1 MAAAAAE
8 HDRGLGLV
16 WQCTRDYLG
25 MVPFRLFEAG
35 KSIAQIEPAVF
46 YKEVLRHPAALA
58 HPPAISHTKHVCK
71 MAIQAYERAGIPVDG
86 DIYELCAE
94 MMAMPSSGSGLG
106 LEWCYKTYCTRTGSG
121 NAGGGGEGA
130 SFGALAVVKTEATA
144 ALSQALSMQW
154 ATLKERKQIIS
165 EGTTGLSTWDGA
177 LALCEWTV
185 QNRETFAAKRVLELG
200 CGTGLVGIVTAMT
213 TAAAAV
219 TLTDF
224 DPTVLEVAAANLAL
238 NVPHNADHSV
248 KKLDWFNIASES
260 EGWIGAV
267 DMIVASDVVYDP
279 DLVPPLVEVLLAAL
293 QPTPRSAGRG
303 GAAPE
308 PKVAL
313 LSLTRRNPET
323 SVLFLKALAD
333 KGLVV
338 VPLDPPPAV
347 LFPRQRDA
355 VIKILRI
362 TLV

>member
-1 MAAAAAE
+1 M
-8 HDRGLGLV
+8 
-16 WQCTRDYLG
+16 
-25 MVPFRLFEAG
+25 
-35 KSIAQIEPAVF
+35 
-46 YKEVLRHPAALA
+46 
-58 HPPAISHTKHVCK
+58 
-71 MAIQAYERAGIPVDG
+71 
-86 DIYELCAE
+86 
-94 MMAMPSSGSGLG
+94 
-106 LEWCYKTYCTRTGSG
+106 
-121 NAGGGGEGA
+121 
-130 SFGALAVVKTEATA
+130 
-144 ALSQALSMQW
+144 
-154 ATLKERKQIIS
+154 
-165 EGTTGLSTWDGA
+165 
-177 LALCEWTV
+177 

-333 KGLVV
+333 KVSAAGHFPSLLFL
-338 VPLDPPPAV
+338 PLPPPPP
-347 LFPRQRDA
+347 PRNLLSSRWSDSGA
-355 VIKILRI
+355 
-362 TLV
+362 